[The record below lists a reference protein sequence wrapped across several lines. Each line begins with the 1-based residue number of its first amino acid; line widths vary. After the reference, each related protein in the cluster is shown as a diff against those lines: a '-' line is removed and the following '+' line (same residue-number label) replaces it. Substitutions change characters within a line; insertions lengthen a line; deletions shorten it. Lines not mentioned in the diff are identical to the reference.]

1 MFTVAVDMNTDT
13 MMPKFFLKIGAS
25 AHLKHFMENNGASI
39 HTYRKEG
46 NHVAPHGN
54 VSRKTQHLHT

>member
-1 MFTVAVDMNTDT
+1 MFTVAVDMNTD
-13 MMPKFFLKIGAS
+13 MVVPKFFLKIEAS

-46 NHVAPHGN
+46 RQVAPHAN